1 MCLYC
6 PHHATTKWV
15 LAHKHKDGCTLD
27 TDWKFPTKQDDAKA
41 KDKKQLQYTNAMVG
55 IASKQG
61 YSSDEEEDENIW
73 RVRSSTRDVL
83 EKQMIIYLILNYM

>member
-61 YSSDEEEDENIW
+61 YSSDEEEDENI
-73 RVRSSTRDVL
+73 
-83 EKQMIIYLILNYM
+83 